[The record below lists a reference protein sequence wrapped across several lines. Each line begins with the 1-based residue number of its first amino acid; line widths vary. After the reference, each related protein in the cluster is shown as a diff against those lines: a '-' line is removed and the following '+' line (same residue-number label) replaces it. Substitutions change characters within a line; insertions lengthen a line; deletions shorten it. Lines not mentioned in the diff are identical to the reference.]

1 MMALDQGIRLPRQST
16 RPAEVPLRDW
26 LCGCLSGVPSILGT
40 RVAVVET
47 VIISMQK
54 PSFLPIEVD
63 PLSCKPSGRREIDSQ
78 WSERFTL
85 VNAQGITVGAEDPN
99 DIG

>member
-1 MMALDQGIRLPRQST
+1 MVALEQGMRTPRQST

-40 RVAVVET
+40 QVAVVEA

-54 PSFLPIEVD
+54 PSFLPIKVD
-63 PLSCKPSGRREIDSQ
+63 PLSCNPSGRREMDSQ
-78 WSERFTL
+78 WWERFTL
-85 VNAQGITVGAEDPN
+85 VNAQGITVGAEDPT